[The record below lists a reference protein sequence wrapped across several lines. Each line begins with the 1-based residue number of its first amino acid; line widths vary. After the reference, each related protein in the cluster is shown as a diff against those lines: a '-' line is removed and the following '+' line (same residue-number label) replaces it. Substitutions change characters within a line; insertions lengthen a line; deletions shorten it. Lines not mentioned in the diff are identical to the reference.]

1 MSVSEPSPDSQYVQS
16 NGEVDDSLNNS
27 IGSPD
32 KFKEFSEFSS
42 HTQSTTKVNPALT
55 FSILCDLLDE
65 CTIDVIF
72 EAHREAKLAASKCQ
86 LCNAECRSYVAQPG
100 LDIFGNHPQPNNSPT
115 FECVNCQRPYPSQRY
130 APHLEKCMGLAGRS
144 SSRVANLRMGNERNP
159 SSPHTPLHSEDPS
172 DSDGSLYTDKKR
184 KKVNGKSRASSPA
197 KYPKVKKQKSIQ
209 SDSVDTPNFIS
220 NSGVKLKLISKKT
233 STSTRSASPAP
244 SSMSDGQSPLRRP
257 FMTQLNNLESNLN
270 NNFEHQQQQQQGD
283 DESLELNDGIIA
295 SNENYGDISTHSP
308 NIDNIDIDID
318 GDDDETLN
326 DDFLA

>member
-32 KFKEFSEFSS
+32 NFKEFSEFSS
-42 HTQSTTKVNPALT
+42 RTQSTTTTKVNSALT

-72 EAHREAKLAASKCQ
+72 EAHREAKLATSKCQ
-86 LCNAECRSYVAQPG
+86 LCNVDKESFDDDKKNKIYVVAQPG

-159 SSPHTPLHSEDPS
+159 SSPHTPLLSEDPS

-220 NSGVKLKLISKKT
+220 NSGAKKT

-257 FMTQLNNLESNLN
+257 FMTQLSNLESNLN
-270 NNFEHQQQQQQGD
+270 NNNFEHHQQQQEGD
-283 DESLELNDGIIA
+283 ELNDGYESIIFQV
-295 SNENYGDISTHSP
+295 D
-308 NIDNIDIDID
+308 
-318 GDDDETLN
+318 
-326 DDFLA
+326 